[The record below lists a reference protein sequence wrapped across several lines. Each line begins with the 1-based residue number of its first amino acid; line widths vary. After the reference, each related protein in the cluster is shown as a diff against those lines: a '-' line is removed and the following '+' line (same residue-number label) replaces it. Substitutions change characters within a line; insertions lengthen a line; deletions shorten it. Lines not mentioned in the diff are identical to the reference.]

1 MMKDRL
7 EKKIPCPWCERG
19 TVIGSEDAKGRIS
32 VVCSKCGRCF
42 IADLETCKGERASPI
57 GKRAASQQPSHLL
70 TEPPGPNEPPL
81 GRSKART
88 SMFFLLRLF
97 YFVKRISIKNLLEC
111 SFKKPLIFPNK
122 VRGERNS
129 LGQEVE
135 EMQMLL
141 QNGEN
146 R

>member
-1 MMKDRL
+1 
-7 EKKIPCPWCERG
+7 
-19 TVIGSEDAKGRIS
+19 
-32 VVCSKCGRCF
+32 
-42 IADLETCKGERASPI
+42 
-57 GKRAASQQPSHLL
+57 
-70 TEPPGPNEPPL
+70 
-81 GRSKART
+81 
-88 SMFFLLRLF
+88 MFFLLRLF